1 MARRPAPPSASPGA
15 SKSTPSK
22 PTTSKPTASKSSKRP
37 AKKAAP
43 GATPGRGSGP
53 RPASARSAA
62 GAQRVDVREWASG
75 IRLSAFSVI
84 MLSLVVLGAW
94 VLVPTLGTFID
105 QRQKIAALEASVQVS
120 EDEIAALEK
129 ERERWQDPAYITT
142 QARERLYYV
151 KPGEVVYLI
160 DNDLDPAAL
169 PQEQEPVSDTLEE
182 KPADWMS
189 QLLRTIT
196 SSGLADTA
204 AVAP

>member
-1 MARRPAPPSASPGA
+1 M
-15 SKSTPSK
+15 
-22 PTTSKPTASKSSKRP
+22 
-37 AKKAAP
+37 
-43 GATPGRGSGP
+43 
-53 RPASARSAA
+53 
-62 GAQRVDVREWASG
+62 REWASG

-105 QRQKIAALEASVQVS
+105 QRQKISALEQSIQVS

-129 ERERWQDPAYITT
+129 ERERWSDPAYITT

-169 PQEQEPVSDTLEE
+169 PQRQGPVSDTLEE
-182 KPADWMS
+182 TPSDWMP
-189 QLLRTIT
+189 QLLRTLT
-196 SSGLADTA
+196 SAGLSDTA
-204 AVAP
+204 AVNR

>member
-15 SKSTPSK
+15 
-22 PTTSKPTASKSSKRP
+22 TA
-37 AKKAAP
+37 
-43 GATPGRGSGP
+43 PGRGASSGSARTA
-53 RPASARSAA
+53 RPARR
-62 GAQRVDVREWASG
+62 GASVERRVDVREWASG

-105 QRQKIAALEASVQVS
+105 QRQKIAALEHSIQVS
-120 EDEIAALEK
+120 EDEITALEN
-129 ERERWQDPAYITT
+129 ERERWSDPAYITT

-169 PQEQEPVSDTLEE
+169 PQQQGPVSDTLEE
-182 KPADWMS
+182 TPSDWMP
-189 QLLRTIT
+189 QLLRSLT
-196 SSGLADTA
+196 SAGLSDTA
-204 AVAP
+204 AVPE

>member
-1 MARRPAPPSASPGA
+1 MARRPAPPSASP
-15 SKSTPSK
+15 SKNLSKNPS
-22 PTTSKPTASKSSKRP
+22 A
-37 AKKAAP
+37 
-43 GATPGRGSGP
+43 
-53 RPASARSAA
+53 PASARKPRART
-62 GAQRVDVREWASG
+62 AQTATPRVDVREWASG

-120 EDEIAALEK
+120 EDQITALEQ

-169 PQEQEPVSDTLEE
+169 PREQDPVSDTLEE
-182 KPADWMS
+182 KPADWMP
-189 QLLRTIT
+189 QLLRTLT
-196 SSGLADTA
+196 SAGLSETA

>member
-1 MARRPAPPSASPGA
+1 MASPSSTRPPKKAVPVASPGRG
-15 SKSTPSK
+15 T
-22 PTTSKPTASKSSKRP
+22 
-37 AKKAAP
+37 
-43 GATPGRGSGP
+43 GGRA
-53 RPASARSAA
+53 ASARAA
-62 GAQRVDVREWASG
+62 GGTQQLDVREWASG

-151 KPGEVVYLI
+151 KPGEVVYLV

-189 QLLRTIT
+189 QLLRTLT
-196 SSGLADTA
+196 SSGLAENA
-204 AVAP
+204 AVTP